1 MTSESSSSRIPDV
14 QGRSNALAESII
26 GLYKTELIRT
36 RGPWRQSPLA
46 RGLDGGEIATMFVPP
61 TAALVG
67 NAGGVAAGA
76 AAGARHPTAAASTD
90 NATTNARARFSIEGA
105 VTTGK
110 NDKLSSAYR
119 PSRRTALK

>member
-46 RGLDGGEIATMFVPP
+46 RGLDGGEIATLESVAWSTP
-61 TAALVG
+61 VG
-67 NAGGVAAGA
+67 
-76 AAGARHPTAAASTD
+76 S
-90 NATTNARARFSIEGA
+90 
-105 VTTGK
+105 
-110 NDKLSSAYR
+110 
-119 PSRRTALK
+119 SRRSAPSHRQSSKRAHYLTLTPSATLQAEPNLH